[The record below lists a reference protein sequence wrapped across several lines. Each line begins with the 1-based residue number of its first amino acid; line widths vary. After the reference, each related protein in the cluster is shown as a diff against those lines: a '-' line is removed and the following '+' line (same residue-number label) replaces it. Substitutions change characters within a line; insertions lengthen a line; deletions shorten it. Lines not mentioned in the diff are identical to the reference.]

1 MKRIK
6 LLLLILAVQ
15 FLILP
20 AVYASDFD
28 WARNFNVQAEADP
41 TGLRARLEAR
51 FKIGPFEIDAVLDSA
66 DKPSDAYVLFRLG
79 EISGQPL
86 NYVVHQ
92 YKSNKGKGW
101 GRLAKSLGIKPG
113 SRAFKVLKNS
123 QDLYRENAKG
133 KGKGKSKGKGNAKW
147 GGKG

>member
-1 MKRIK
+1 MP
-6 LLLLILAVQ
+6 AVQ
-15 FLILP
+15 AGNFE
-20 AVYASDFD
+20 
-28 WARNFNVQAEADP
+28 WARNFNIRAEADAS
-41 TGLRARLEAR
+41 GFRARLEAR

-66 DKPSDAYVLFRLG
+66 NKSSDAYVLLRLG
-79 EISGQPL
+79 EISGQPM

-101 GRLAKSLGIKPG
+101 GRIAKNLGIKPG
-113 SRAFKVLKNS
+113 SRAFEVLKNS
-123 QDLYRENAKG
+123 QDLYGDDAKG